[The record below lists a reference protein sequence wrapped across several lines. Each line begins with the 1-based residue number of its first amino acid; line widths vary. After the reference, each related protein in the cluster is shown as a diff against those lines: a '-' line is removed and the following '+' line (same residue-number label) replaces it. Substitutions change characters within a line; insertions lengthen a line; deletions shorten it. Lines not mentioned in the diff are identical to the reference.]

1 MMLALIRGIRNNFIR
16 CFKGYR
22 FILGIL
28 GVIGVFILS
37 LLDYKTE
44 IRVIH
49 VFTDS
54 FQTITF
60 LIVIMFC
67 SLPYASSLCEDL
79 ENNYYRQELARHKL
93 SVMIL
98 SKAVVIFF
106 SAVLTMFIG
115 SLIFTFLL
123 GLRYKWGIL
132 ESYSDLLL
140 DISDMIKNNQL
151 VLYIAVTAYKV
162 GTLYGVLALLSTA
175 ISLFIRNKLIVYAAP
190 AILWHLIV
198 DISGKFQGKPLYLE
212 IYCIFSPD
220 YNVWNNEW
228 LTLLWSNLVALIL
241 AMFLTVFIYIR
252 FKRVIADG

>member
-1 MMLALIRGIRNNFIR
+1 MMIALIRGIRNNFIR

-22 FILGIL
+22 FIFGIL
-28 GVIGVFILS
+28 GIIGVFILS
-37 LLDYKTE
+37 LLDYKAE

-49 VFTDS
+49 VFVDS

-60 LIVIMFC
+60 LIAIMFC

-93 SVMIL
+93 SIMIL

-123 GLRYKWGIL
+123 GLRYEWGIL
-132 ESYSDLLL
+132 EYYGDLLL

-151 VLYIAVTAYKV
+151 VLYVAVTAYKI
-162 GTLYGVLALLSTA
+162 GTLYGVLALLSTL
-175 ISLFIRNKLIVYAAP
+175 ISLFVKNKLIVYAAP
-190 AILWHLIV
+190 AIVWYLIV
-198 DISGKFQGKPLYLE
+198 DLSRKLPEKPLYLE

-220 YNVWNNEW
+220 HNVWNNEW

-252 FKRVIADG
+252 FKRMVANG

>member
-37 LLDYKTE
+37 LLDYGNE

-49 VFTDS
+49 AFVDS

-60 LIVIMFC
+60 LSVIMFC
-67 SLPYASSLCEDL
+67 SLPYASSLYEDL
-79 ENNYYRQELARHKL
+79 ENNCYRPELTRHKL
-93 SVMIL
+93 GLMVL
-98 SKAVVIFF
+98 SKVIVIFS
-106 SAVLTMFIG
+106 SAVMTMFIG
-115 SLIFTFLL
+115 SMTFTLLL
-123 GLRYKWGIL
+123 GIRYEWGIL
-132 ESYSDLLL
+132 EYNAEYLL

-151 VLYIAVTAYKV
+151 ILYVAVTAYKV

-190 AILWHLIV
+190 AILWHLIL
-198 DISGKFQGKPLYLE
+198 DISGKFPGKPLYLE

-241 AMFLTVFIYIR
+241 ALFLTVFIYIR

>member
-1 MMLALIRGIRNNFIR
+1 MMLALLRGIKSNFIR

-22 FILGIL
+22 FTLGIL
-28 GVIGVFILS
+28 GIISVFILS
-37 LLDYKTE
+37 LLDYKNE

-49 VFTDS
+49 VFVDS
-54 FQTITF
+54 FPTITF
-60 LIVIMFC
+60 LLAIMFC
-67 SLPYASSLCEDL
+67 SLPYAASLYEDL
-79 ENNYYRQELARHKL
+79 ENNYYRQELARHKPGIT
-93 SVMIL
+93 IL

-123 GLRYKWGIL
+123 GLRYEWGIL
-132 ESYSDLLL
+132 EDYGDFLL

-151 VLYIAVTAYKV
+151 VLYVAVTAYKV

-212 IYCIFSPD
+212 IYCIFLPD

-241 AMFLTVFIYIR
+241 ALFLTVFIYIR